1 MAFMA
6 QQMDALGLPYQRLE
20 AVTPDAQSGSH
31 NAVYWASWQRP
42 LKETEK
48 ACFLSH
54 VAAWERVA
62 ALEEPALILEDDVV
76 LSRATQVLLKSC
88 RGLVDVDHLTLEV
101 RQRRKIVAKDAQP
114 LTDDHVMRRLYQ
126 DRSGAAAYVLWP
138 SGAAKLLQRA
148 KTQAAL
154 ADAMICG
161 AYELKSYQVEPA
173 CAIQI
178 DQAEAYG
185 VAVGLKTHSLIGAGV
200 PTRQPT
206 TARFKLR
213 RIAAQLRMGMQAL
226 LHAMDAER
234 REISLSPAEF
244 YTAPQEPR
252 R

>member
-6 QQMDALGLPYQRLE
+6 QQMDALGLPYERLE

-31 NAVYWASWQRP
+31 NAAYWASWQRP

-173 CAIQI
+173 
-178 DQAEAYG
+178 
-185 VAVGLKTHSLIGAGV
+185 
-200 PTRQPT
+200 
-206 TARFKLR
+206 
-213 RIAAQLRMGMQAL
+213 
-226 LHAMDAER
+226 
-234 REISLSPAEF
+234 
-244 YTAPQEPR
+244 
-252 R
+252 